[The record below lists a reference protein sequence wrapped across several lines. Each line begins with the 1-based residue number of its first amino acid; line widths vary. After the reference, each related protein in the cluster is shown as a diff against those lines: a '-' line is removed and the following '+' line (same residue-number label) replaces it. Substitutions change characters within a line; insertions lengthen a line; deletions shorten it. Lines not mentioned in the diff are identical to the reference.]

1 MQRPQAAPFS
11 SISSPFLPGASRV
24 KIGSHSF
31 RSIVPNRAASS
42 SSSCTSSLPR
52 PTHFGAALFPRSGAA
67 ANSRKVGRGRGR
79 GGGVCGFCGEWGVWV
94 FEKGSSPPLMPKE
107 AKQPPP
113 LLRLAENYAP
123 AAPNNSRPGCR
134 CGGRKRGKEDY
145 LLPPSIPPCP
155 KGRKERIRLQG
166 APESIP
172 ATQPSFSTLLI
183 KAI

>member
-1 MQRPQAAPFS
+1 MGFAENGEFG
-11 SISSPFLPGASRV
+11 FL
-24 KIGSHSF
+24 K
-31 RSIVPNRAASS
+31 RA
-42 SSSCTSSLPR
+42 LP
-52 PTHFGAALFPRSGAA
+52 
-67 ANSRKVGRGRGR
+67 
-79 GGGVCGFCGEWGVWV
+79 
-94 FEKGSSPPLMPKE
+94 PPLMQKE